1 MKEKDSKQNLTSDA
15 SLVICSSLNQYSERK
30 AHVRTQFYL
39 HTSCPY
45 RYGIVGVFAARVFD
59 CIAKYLAEN
68 QFLCSDCLNYCI
80 L

>member
-30 AHVRTQFYL
+30 AHVKTQFHL
-39 HTSCPY
+39 HTSCPC
-45 RYGIVGVFAARVFD
+45 RYGIVGVFAARAFD
-59 CIAKYLAEN
+59 WIAKYLDEN
-68 QFLCSDCLNYCI
+68 QFLCSGCLNCCI